1 MGGNDVLVYYVL
13 CVEYVVVVGEDK
25 EEDKDDDGVIDIV

>member
-1 MGGNDVLVYYVL
+1 MGWDDVLVYDFL
-13 CVEYVVVVGEDK
+13 GVEYVVVVGEDK